1 MLVTSEDLLNQARAG
16 GYAIPSPDFV
26 DSNSARAFVRVA
38 EEVGAPVSTPDSA
51 STPFVASRAW

>member
-1 MLVTSEDLLNQARAG
+1 MLVTSEDLLNKARAG

-38 EEVGAPVSTPDSA
+38 EEMGAPII
-51 STPFVASRAW
+51 